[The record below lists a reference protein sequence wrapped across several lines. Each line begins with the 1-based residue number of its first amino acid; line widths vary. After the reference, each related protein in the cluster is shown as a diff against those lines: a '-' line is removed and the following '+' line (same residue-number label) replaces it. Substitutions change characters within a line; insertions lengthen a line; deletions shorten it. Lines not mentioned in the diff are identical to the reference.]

1 MTQKDESPEASEG
14 PYWSE
19 ELLAVLVVGLGD
31 ETQARE
37 TLEGIIQQA
46 LSGKALQGISE
57 EALASYLSKLYERIA
72 ESVQDSDVARRRSLT
87 KKVEVVTEAA
97 RKAVAAAYTEL
108 SEELLEERV
117 AMAEELA
124 QKQRELKAAW
134 ERSDATVRVAASLE
148 QAKEAAEVE
157 KKKASA
163 AAYSQTRAPRWR
175 RRRGADVRE
184 GMDPC
189 GKIQDQDPPHTDAR
203 AIRRVDVR
211 RRF

>member
-1 MTQKDESPEASEG
+1 MTQKDGSPEASEG

-31 ETQARE
+31 ETQARD

-46 LSGKALQGISE
+46 LSGKALQGISD

-124 QKQRELKAAW
+124 QKQRELSKAAW
-134 ERSDATVRVAASLE
+134 ERPDATVRVAAGLE
-148 QAKEAAEVE
+148 RAKEAAEAE

-163 AAYSQTRAPRWR
+163 ALEKLKHERSATLDGQLERL
-175 RRRGADVRE
+175 
-184 GMDPC
+184 
-189 GKIQDQDPPHTDAR
+189 
-203 AIRRVDVR
+203 
-211 RRF
+211 

>member
-1 MTQKDESPEASEG
+1 MTQKDGSPEASEG

-31 ETQARE
+31 EIQARE

-46 LSGKALQGISE
+46 QSGRALQGISE

-87 KKVEVVTEAA
+87 KKVEVVAEAA

-124 QKQRELKAAW
+124 QKQRELKAANCSLANYGT
-134 ERSDATVRVAASLE
+134 RSWLQMAAGQEAVRQPAS
-148 QAKEAAEVE
+148 
-157 KKKASA
+157 
-163 AAYSQTRAPRWR
+163 
-175 RRRGADVRE
+175 RGRGRDT
-184 GMDPC
+184 C
-189 GKIQDQDPPHTDAR
+189 GKGGAECRCTRQT
-203 AIRRVDVR
+203 
-211 RRF
+211 

>member
-1 MTQKDESPEASEG
+1 MTQKDGSPEASEG

-37 TLEGIIQQA
+37 TLRGIIRQA
-46 LSGKALQGISE
+46 LSGRALQGISE
-57 EALASYLSKLYERIA
+57 EALASCYLSKLYERIA
-72 ESVQDSDVARRRSLT
+72 ESVQDSNVARRKSLT

-134 ERSDATVRVAASLE
+134 ERSDATVRE
-148 QAKEAAEVE
+148 AK
-157 KKKASA
+157 
-163 AAYSQTRAPRWR
+163 
-175 RRRGADVRE
+175 
-184 GMDPC
+184 
-189 GKIQDQDPPHTDAR
+189 
-203 AIRRVDVR
+203 
-211 RRF
+211 

>member
-1 MTQKDESPEASEG
+1 MTQKDESPNASEG

-46 LSGKALQGISE
+46 LSGRALQGISE
-57 EALASYLSKLYERIA
+57 EALASYLSNLYERIA
-72 ESVQDSDVARRRSLT
+72 ESVQDSDVARRRTLA
-87 KKVEVVTEAA
+87 KKVEAVTEAA

-124 QKQRELKAAW
+124 QKPPTTARDPGSNGSQGPNEPSTRHRCLLFLQ
-134 ERSDATVRVAASLE
+134 AS
-148 QAKEAAEVE
+148 
-157 KKKASA
+157 
-163 AAYSQTRAPRWR
+163 
-175 RRRGADVRE
+175 
-184 GMDPC
+184 
-189 GKIQDQDPPHTDAR
+189 
-203 AIRRVDVR
+203 
-211 RRF
+211 

>member
-1 MTQKDESPEASEG
+1 MTQKDESPNASEG

-46 LSGKALQGISE
+46 LSGRALQGISE

-124 QKQRELKAAW
+124 QKQRPTALLP
-134 ERSDATVRVAASLE
+134 ATAR
-148 QAKEAAEVE
+148 
-157 KKKASA
+157 
-163 AAYSQTRAPRWR
+163 
-175 RRRGADVRE
+175 
-184 GMDPC
+184 DP
-189 GKIQDQDPPHTDAR
+189 GSNGSNGPNEPSKRHHHVYIALDWLT
-203 AIRRVDVR
+203 
-211 RRF
+211 

>member
-1 MTQKDESPEASEG
+1 MTQKDGSPEASEG

-46 LSGKALQGISE
+46 LSGRALQGISE

-72 ESVQDSDVARRRSLT
+72 ECVQDSDVARRRSLT

-124 QKQRELKAAW
+124 QKQRELKA
-134 ERSDATVRVAASLE
+134 RDA
-148 QAKEAAEVE
+148 
-157 KKKASA
+157 
-163 AAYSQTRAPRWR
+163 
-175 RRRGADVRE
+175 RGA
-184 GMDPC
+184 
-189 GKIQDQDPPHTDAR
+189 
-203 AIRRVDVR
+203 RRQPLLLLQALQL
-211 RRF
+211 